1 MFQGGIVELQLKRN
15 ELIAWLKATAGAT
28 VLSISLAGQLA
39 ELQTN
44 ISSPYRLA
52 TALEQKVDFLDDGP
66 YLVKYE
72 QAQGDYE
79 QALPYTTFAMAMT
92 FKAELANHPGKFVG
106 GYDAL
111 IAAVS
116 GYEYLAKVSK
126 ESYGLVGH
134 LLISLPQAP
143 DELAELKEL
152 LAASSVVYAF
162 PDGTG
167 TLNLGNVKMGNG
179 IYS

>member
-1 MFQGGIVELQLKRN
+1 MELQLKRN
-15 ELIAWLKATAGAT
+15 ELIAWLKTVAGAT

-72 QAQGDYE
+72 QAQDDDE

-111 IAAVS
+111 IAAAS

-143 DELAELKEL
+143 DELAALKEV
-152 LAASSVVYAF
+152 LAATSVVYAF

>member
-1 MFQGGIVELQLKRN
+1 MFQGGFVELQLQKN
-15 ELIAWLKATAGAT
+15 ELITWLKTLAGAT
-28 VLSISLAGQLA
+28 ILSISLIGQFA

-44 ISSPYRLA
+44 ISSPNRLA
-52 TALEQKVDFLDDGP
+52 MAFEQKVDFLDDGP

-72 QAQGDYE
+72 QSQDNDE
-79 QALPYTTFAMAMT
+79 QEPPYTTFAIAMT
-92 FKAELANHPGKFVG
+92 FKAGLANHLGKFIG

-111 IAAVS
+111 INAAS
-116 GYEYLAKVSK
+116 NYEYLARISN

-134 LLISLPQAP
+134 ILISLPQEP
-143 DELAELKEL
+143 NELASLQKV
-152 LAASSVVYAF
+152 LAANSVVYAF

-179 IYS
+179 IHS

>member
-1 MFQGGIVELQLKRN
+1 MFQGEIVELQLKRN
-15 ELIAWLKATAGAT
+15 ELITWLKGAAGAT
-28 VLSISLAGQLA
+28 ILSISLAGQLA

-52 TALEQKVDFLDDGP
+52 TALEQKVEFLNDGP
-66 YLVKYE
+66 YLVKYD
-72 QAQGDYE
+72 QAQGNDE
-79 QALPYTTFAMAMT
+79 QDISYTTFAMAMT
-92 FKAELANHPGKFVG
+92 LKAELANHRGKFVG

-111 IAAVS
+111 ITAVS
-116 GYEYLAKVSK
+116 GYEYLSKVSR

-134 LLISLPQAP
+134 LLISVPQDP
-143 DELAELKEL
+143 NELAGLEEVLS
-152 LAASSVVYAF
+152 ANSVVYAF